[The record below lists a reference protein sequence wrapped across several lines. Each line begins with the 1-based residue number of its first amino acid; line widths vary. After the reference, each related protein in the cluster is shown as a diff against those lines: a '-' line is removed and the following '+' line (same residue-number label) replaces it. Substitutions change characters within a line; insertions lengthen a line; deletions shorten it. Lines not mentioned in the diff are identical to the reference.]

1 MPVSV
6 MGSGA
11 GMSHLK
17 MAQITRAMM
26 VCISFL
32 FGVFAFA
39 IFFFLSYSVFS
50 RYISD

>member
-11 GMSHLK
+11 
-17 MAQITRAMM
+17 AQITRAMM